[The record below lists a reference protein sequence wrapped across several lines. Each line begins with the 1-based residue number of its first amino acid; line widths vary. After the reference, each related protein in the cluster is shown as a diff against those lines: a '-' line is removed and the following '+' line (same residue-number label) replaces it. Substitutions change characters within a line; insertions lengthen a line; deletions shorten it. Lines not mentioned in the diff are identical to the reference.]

1 MILEVKISIQNKGN
15 KMKKILISFLL
26 VILLFSCISVQASN
40 TRIIDEETSSKII
53 RLKDNELKDLEDY
66 KKAYD
71 SDTYGFTAYVLNKIR
86 IFSIPLCF
94 LGIVVGA
101 IYQYVIGIRRLDIRY
116 KGFYLMIAFITVL
129 VICQVLPLI
138 FVIVAKGW
146 SN

>member
-1 MILEVKISIQNKGN
+1 
-15 KMKKILISFLL
+15 MKKILISFLL
-26 VILLFSCISVQASN
+26 VILLFSCISVYASN

-53 RLKDNELKDLEDY
+53 KIKENELKDLEDY

>member
-1 MILEVKISIQNKGN
+1 
-15 KMKKILISFLL
+15 MKKILISFLL
-26 VILLFSCISVQASN
+26 VILLFSSISVYASN

-53 RLKDNELKDLEDY
+53 KIKENELKDLEDY

-101 IYQYVIGIRRLDIRY
+101 IYQYVIGIRKLDVRD
-116 KGFYLMIAFITVL
+116 KGFAMIITFVTIL
-129 VICQVLPLI
+129 LICQVLPLI
-138 FVIVAKGW
+138 FAIVVNGW
-146 SN
+146 RG

>member
-1 MILEVKISIQNKGN
+1 
-15 KMKKILISFLL
+15 MKKILINFIFIILMFSFIK
-26 VILLFSCISVQASN
+26 VNAS
-40 TRIIDEETSSKII
+40 TVTIIDDETSSKII
-53 RLKDNELKDLEDY
+53 QLKDNELKELEDY

-71 SDTYGFTAYVLNKIR
+71 SETYGFTAYLLGKIR

-94 LGIVVGA
+94 LGIAAGA

-116 KGFYLMIAFITVL
+116 KGFYVMIAFITIL
-129 VICQVLPLI
+129 VICQILPLV

>member
-1 MILEVKISIQNKGN
+1 
-15 KMKKILISFLL
+15 MKKVLVSFLFI
-26 VILLFSCISVQASN
+26 ILLFSFINVNAS
-40 TRIIDEETSSKII
+40 TVKIIDDETSSKII
-53 RLKDNELKDLEDY
+53 QLKENELRDLEDY

-71 SDTYGFTAYVLNKIR
+71 SDTYGLTAYILGRIR

-94 LGIVVGA
+94 LGIAVGA

>member
-1 MILEVKISIQNKGN
+1 
-15 KMKKILISFLL
+15 MKKILISLIFI
-26 VILLFSCISVQASN
+26 ILIFSGIQVKASSEQA
-40 TRIIDEETSSKII
+40 IDDETSSKII
-53 RLKDNELKDLEDY
+53 QLKDNELKELEDY

-71 SDTYGFTAYVLNKIR
+71 SDTYGFTAYVLGKIR

-94 LGIVVGA
+94 LGIAVGA

-116 KGFYLMIAFITVL
+116 KGFYVMIAFITVL
-129 VICQVLPLI
+129 VICQILPLI

>member
-1 MILEVKISIQNKGN
+1 
-15 KMKKILISFLL
+15 MKKLLISFLL
-26 VILLFSCISVQASN
+26 VILLFSSISVYASN

-53 RLKDNELKDLEDY
+53 KIKENELKDLEDY

>member
-1 MILEVKISIQNKGN
+1 
-15 KMKKILISFLL
+15 MKKILISFLL
-26 VILLFSCISVQASN
+26 VILLFSSISVYASN

-53 RLKDNELKDLEDY
+53 KIKENELKDLEDY

>member
-116 KGFYLMIAFITVL
+116 KGFYLMIAL
-129 VICQVLPLI
+129 
-138 FVIVAKGW
+138 K
-146 SN
+146 